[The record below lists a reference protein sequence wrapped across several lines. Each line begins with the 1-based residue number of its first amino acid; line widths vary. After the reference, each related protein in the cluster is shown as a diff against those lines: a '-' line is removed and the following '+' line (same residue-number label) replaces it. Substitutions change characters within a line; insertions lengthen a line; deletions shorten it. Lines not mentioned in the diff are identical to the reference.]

1 MRGPGRNRPG
11 PLMTCPPIQ
20 NRSEHNMT
28 STAVSS
34 SRRDQRLA
42 SPAKHSGQ
50 KGPEAK
56 RHARRAKLAP
66 YLLIS
71 GSVLVLLLGLGY
83 PVYWQIVTSFQEFG
97 MKQQF
102 GQPPAF
108 VWFQNYISIA
118 TDPTFWSVA
127 FRSILFCL
135 LTAFITVVVGIL
147 LALLMTKVHTTV
159 RVIFQIALLVAWAM
173 PVIAAMTVWIWLFDR
188 RRGVINYLINSIP
201 GVDIGNFN
209 WIGSSPVLFFVVASI
224 IITWMS
230 VPFVAFSAYAGLT
243 QVSGEVLE
251 ASNLDGANA
260 LQRFQF
266 IMWPVLK
273 PVIAIVLL
281 LNLIWDLRVFAQITL
296 LQDAGSK
303 STAYDLLGTYIY
315 KIGVAGG
322 QFGLAA
328 AMSIFVLA
336 LTIAISW
343 FYVRNLVKEEA

>member
-1 MRGPGRNRPG
+1 
-11 PLMTCPPIQ
+11 
-20 NRSEHNMT
+20 MT
-28 STAVSS
+28 STVVPS
-34 SRRDQRLA
+34 SRRDRRLA
-42 SPAKHSGQ
+42 SSAKPSGR
-50 KGPEAK
+50 KGPDAT
-56 RHARRAKLAP
+56 RYVRRAKLAP

-71 GSVLVLLLGLGY
+71 GAVLVLLLGLGY

-102 GQPPAF
+102 GQAPDF
-108 VWFQNYISIA
+108 VWFQNYITIA
-118 TDPTFWSVA
+118 TDSTFWTVA

-135 LTAFITVVVGIL
+135 VTAFATVIIGVL

-159 RVIFQIALLVAWAM
+159 RIVFQIALLVAWAM

-188 RRGVINYLINSIP
+188 RRGVVNYLINSIP
-201 GVDIGNFN
+201 GVDIGEFN
-209 WIGSSPVLFFVVASI
+209 WIGSSPVLFFAVASI
-224 IITWMS
+224 IIIWTS
-230 VPFVAFSAYAGLT
+230 VPFVVFSAYAGLT

-260 LQRFQF
+260 TQRFRY
-266 IMWPVLK
+266 IMWPVLR

-281 LNLIWDLRVFAQITL
+281 LNIIWDLRVFAQITL

-315 KIGVAGG
+315 KIGVGGG

-336 LTIAISW
+336 LTVALSW
-343 FYVRNLVKEEA
+343 FYVRNLVKEED